1 MANEVRWMGHAT
13 FELETSKGK
22 KIIVDPWY
30 DGNPSNE
37 KKAEEVEKA
46 DVVLITHDHFDHL
59 GEAADILKQTGA
71 TMVGQPEIMEKLKGE
86 GVSEEQVVYG
96 TGMNVG
102 GTVEVED
109 VKITMTQA
117 VHSSTAGDPSGYIVT
132 LEDGKT
138 IYYAGDTGL
147 FNTMKDFGELYD
159 IDLAILPTGSV
170 FTMDSQQAAHA
181 LKLLG
186 PKYAVPMH
194 FGTFPILEQDGN
206 KFKELAQKNAPGV
219 EVLVLEP
226 GSSCKL

>member
-1 MANEVRWMGHAT
+1 LANEVRWMGHAT